1 MTDECA
7 PAQNCRSLKILLAL
21 PLHAWL
27 TPDEAA
33 AIIGLSKDALA
44 ARRSRGEWPQASK
57 LGPRL
62 IRYRLGEILRLDPMA
77 ASPNSR
83 QNSYGSAA

>member
-1 MTDECA
+1 MTKQLATYPKNYRPLDVLLGL
-7 PAQNCRSLKILLAL
+7 PA
-21 PLHAWL
+21 HAWV

-62 IRYRLGEILRLDPMA
+62 IRYRLGELLRIGQPMSVA
-77 ASPNSR
+77 
-83 QNSYGSAA
+83 G

>member
-1 MTDECA
+1 MTNQLVAHPKNHRPLDA
-7 PAQNCRSLKILLAL
+7 VLGL
-21 PLHAWL
+21 PPHAWV

-33 AIIGLSKDALA
+33 AILGLSKDALA

-62 IRYRLGEILRLDPMA
+62 IRYRLGELLRIGQ
-77 ASPNSR
+77 PNF
-83 QNSYGSAA
+83 GA